1 MWKWK
6 LNLSFT
12 ELSLKFKDW
21 NLLVWSFKHSRN
33 SAHLSELLMN
43 WLIFRFLDT
52 NMSDFNTAINL
63 YDVLIISIL
72 IIYKF
77 IHCKMNIL
85 QVLPKRNVLFAFLYI
100 VNLLLFL
107 NFAVN
112 RKHHQD
118 VSRKATNQ
126 HNLSWENKPNFFHD
140 TWKVLLAVL

>member
-1 MWKWK
+1 
-6 LNLSFT
+6 
-12 ELSLKFKDW
+12 
-21 NLLVWSFKHSRN
+21 
-33 SAHLSELLMN
+33 MN
-43 WLIFRFLDT
+43 WLIFRLLDT

-63 YDVLIISIL
+63 YNVLINSIL

-77 IHCKMNIL
+77 IHRKINIL

-112 RKHHQD
+112 GKHHQD

-126 HNLSWENKPNFFHD
+126 YNLS
-140 TWKVLLAVL
+140 